1 MARKRRSNWERYNG
15 SERPEYASW
24 DLALFYLDLQ
34 YNISNALMETPLG
47 HSGVGQ
53 LWEPQKEEILSKRV
67 KPSRKRKHQ
76 EQRCAGKL
84 TVQRI
89 TFVGE
94 KNVKENRK

>member
-1 MARKRRSNWERYNG
+1 
-15 SERPEYASW
+15 
-24 DLALFYLDLQ
+24 
-34 YNISNALMETPLG
+34 METPLG

-84 TVQRI
+84 TMQRI

-94 KNVKENRK
+94 